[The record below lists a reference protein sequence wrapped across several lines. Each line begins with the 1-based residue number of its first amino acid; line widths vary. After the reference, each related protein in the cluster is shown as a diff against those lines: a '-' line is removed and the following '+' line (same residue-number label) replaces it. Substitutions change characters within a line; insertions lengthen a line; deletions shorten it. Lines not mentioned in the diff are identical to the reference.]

1 MILSIPILNHWTP
14 KARHSVAERNRV
26 CSQKVALWR
35 PDEEFWISTN
45 GPSNTNA
52 NNIDR
57 LPVPA
62 YTIKC
67 HTIGDRIILS
77 FRISVPKDSRSHAR
91 DL

>member
-1 MILSIPILNHWTP
+1 M
-14 KARHSVAERNRV
+14 AERGSLPEMDRV

-45 GPSNTNA
+45 GPSNTNS
-52 NNIDR
+52 NKIDR
-57 LPVPA
+57 LSVPA

-67 HTIGDRIILS
+67 HKTGDRIILS
-77 FRISVPKDSRSHAR
+77 FYIPVPRDSGSHAR